1 MRSLKRLIYLKI
13 ARMSRG
19 SNTPVPSIIS
29 CDTKI
34 KGDIWGGD
42 TIHIDGKLEGN
53 IMCNEVII
61 GTRGYIVGDI
71 KAKSLSVYGT
81 INGVI
86 DTDELFVANNARLIG
101 NAYYNKIALEPG
113 AYIEGNCVPRNR
125 RPEAQAKPA
134 AAQVQPKPAEQPKA
148 ESKLTESK
156 PTEASLKAVK

>member
-29 CDTKI
+29 YDTKI

-42 TIHIDGKLEGN
+42 TIHIDGKIEGN

-61 GTRGYIVGDI
+61 GTRGYISGDI

-81 INGVI
+81 ISGKIEVE
-86 DTDELFVANNARLIG
+86 ELFVANNARVIG
-101 NAYYNKIALEPG
+101 DAYYNKIALEPG
-113 AYIEGNCVPRNR
+113 AYVEGNCIPRSRQNK
-125 RPEAQAKPA
+125 Q
-134 AAQVQPKPAEQPKA
+134 AEQPSEAQKA
-148 ESKLTESK
+148 DNNG
-156 PTEASLKAVK
+156 

>member
-1 MRSLKRLIYLKI
+1 
-13 ARMSRG
+13 MSRG

>member
-29 CDTKI
+29 YDTKI

-53 IMCNEVII
+53 ILCNEVII
-61 GTRGYIVGDI
+61 GTRGYIMGDI

-81 INGVI
+81 VNGTI
-86 DTDELFVANNARLIG
+86 DTDSLFVANNARIIG
-101 NAYYNKIALEPG
+101 NACYTTIAMEPG
-113 AYIEGNCVPRNR
+113 AYVEGSCIPR
-125 RPEAQAKPA
+125 AKA
-134 AAQVQPKPAEQPKA
+134 ATAVKA
-148 ESKLTESK
+148 EGDNKNTAE
-156 PTEASLKAVK
+156 LKAVK

>member
-1 MRSLKRLIYLKI
+1 MRSLRRLIYLKI

-29 CDTKI
+29 YDTKI

-42 TIHIDGKLEGN
+42 TIHIDGKIEGN

-61 GTRGYIVGDI
+61 GTRGYILGDI

-81 INGVI
+81 INGKI

-101 NAYYNKIALEPG
+101 NAYYNQIALEPG
-113 AYIEGNCVPRNR
+113 AYVEGNCIPRSRQNKQQ
-125 RPEAQAKPA
+125 PEMAKPT
-134 AAQVQPKPAEQPKA
+134 AEQPSAENPKA
-148 ESKLTESK
+148 KG
-156 PTEASLKAVK
+156 

>member
-1 MRSLKRLIYLKI
+1 MSSLRRLIYLKI

-29 CDTKI
+29 YDTKI

-61 GTRGYIVGDI
+61 GTRGYIMGDI
-71 KAKSLSVYGT
+71 KANISNVYGT
-81 INGVI
+81 VNGII
-86 DTDELFVANNARLIG
+86 DTEELFVAKNARIIG

-113 AYIEGNCVPRNR
+113 AYVEGNCMPR
-125 RPEAQAKPA
+125 AKA
-134 AAQVQPKPAEQPKA
+134 AAKLAEKENTASVQTETSSD
-148 ESKLTESK
+148 SK
-156 PTEASLKAVK
+156 

>member
-29 CDTKI
+29 YDTKI

-42 TIHIDGKLEGN
+42 TIHIDGKIEGN

-61 GTRGYIVGDI
+61 GTRGYISGDI

-81 INGVI
+81 ISGKI
-86 DTDELFVANNARLIG
+86 DVEELFVANNARVIG
-101 NAYYNKIALEPG
+101 DAYYNKIALEPG
-113 AYIEGNCVPRNR
+113 AYVEGNCIPRSRQNK
-125 RPEAQAKPA
+125 Q
-134 AAQVQPKPAEQPKA
+134 AEQPSEAQKA
-148 ESKLTESK
+148 DNNG
-156 PTEASLKAVK
+156 